1 MNVVIV
7 MEDVMMIV
15 LTLLVVSIVSV
26 TVDMHFKP
34 TERLAMV
41 RYMYMYNCTYINIIR
56 CINLGL
62 GDNCD

>member
-1 MNVVIV
+1 MNVVTV

-26 TVDMHFKP
+26 RVDMHFIA

-41 RYMYMYNCTYINIIR
+41 SYTYNCTYCKPRNVNIQ
-56 CINLGL
+56 NT
-62 GDNCD
+62 